1 VRYDPKSTETLGGV
15 LDSARNHDQRIVFD
29 APDMDVPNAVPP
41 CHNSTDPTGCNGA
54 ESTPKPAEPAA
65 GHILRAIRYMPP
77 PAIASFAAQSAEKGD
92 PMWLILSLGPDGSG
106 LSLHFHNEAWLHLLG
121 GTKLW
126 LLLPP
131 GLLDRKIAEERMT
144 TPGPTSKAPRRSSV
158 ASALQGLQR
167 IPPGSA
173 DAVRLVRELLVAL
186 RGSLNVGLQARGRR
200 DEGDPLRRGGAQ
212 LCLQRGG
219 EAMYLPPRW
228 WHWTLN
234 VGEALGVGFQ
244 TFGHVLS
251 SPPAIFPQWP
261 RERSWSFLAPEQNK
275 L

>member
-1 VRYDPKSTETLGGV
+1 MGQNRRPNLPSLPQDTSYAQYGTCLLQRLPPLQRRALKTVTQCGSFYRWV
-15 LDSARNHDQRIVFD
+15 L
-29 APDMDVPNAVPP
+29 MDRDYRFIFTTR
-41 CHNSTDPTGCNGA
+41 HGFTS
-54 ESTPKPAEPAA
+54 
-65 GHILRAIRYMPP
+65 
-77 PAIASFAAQSAEKGD
+77 
-92 PMWLILSLGPDGSG
+92 W
-106 LSLHFHNEAWLHLLG
+106 

-158 ASALQGLQR
+158 ASALQALQR

-186 RGSLNVGLQARGRR
+186 RGSLNVGFQARGRR

-219 EAMYLPPRW
+219 RPCISPRW
-228 WHWTLN
+228 WHWT
-234 VGEALGVGFQ
+234 
-244 TFGHVLS
+244 
-251 SPPAIFPQWP
+251 
-261 RERSWSFLAPEQNK
+261 
-275 L
+275 